1 MYMAQTCIHVF
12 QKSAEAPAS
21 CLQGKSK
28 KGQRHQQRTALSMSL
43 PLGAPVFRSISMPI
57 VYFLHCLFFPIVTIS
72 CPPMSSHSF
81 VSWHEIFL
89 VHEYYY
95 IQDSLASLA
104 RRMRVDMSCFSKTC
118 QHLPNRIRA
127 HPRGAFI
134 LHRGIVPTMKRV
146 SLFARVSHD

>member
-1 MYMAQTCIHVF
+1 MYKNLKSTIDITLTIAIVF
-12 QKSAEAPAS
+12 IQFSIDYVYGSNLYPCFSKKRRSS
-21 CLQGKSK
+21 ILLFTRKSK

-95 IQDSLASLA
+95 NKKAEFFEHSFLS
-104 RRMRVDMSCFSKTC
+104 
-118 QHLPNRIRA
+118 
-127 HPRGAFI
+127 
-134 LHRGIVPTMKRV
+134 
-146 SLFARVSHD
+146 

>member
-1 MYMAQTCIHVF
+1 MYYGGGMNIYDYATSGGKNLIMEYVEALPAPS
-12 QKSAEAPAS
+12 KAEILAVRQ
-21 CLQGKSK
+21 LIRE
-28 KGQRHQQRTALSMSL
+28 KGMDAFSL
-43 PLGAPVFRSISMPI
+43 LVTRQ
-57 VYFLHCLFFPIVTIS
+57 LF
-72 CPPMSSHSF
+72 
-81 VSWHEIFL
+81 
-89 VHEYYY
+89 
-95 IQDSLASLA
+95 QDSLASLA